1 METGKE
7 ESGIQYKANKYNII
21 SSQDIIFMEI
31 KVALPSGPN
40 SADSCIFVIIIQLVS
55 NAGPS
60 GDDET
65 EVAPRDGENGRGR
78 KASTPRMPPPGGS
91 QTLTIWVPSSAAGV
105 GGGVLKFNRAS
116 PGSDPLACKVISECQ
131 GPRALQ
137 GKGQTPE
144 TNNIYPPNR
153 TGEPVEEN
161 LRRG

>member
-78 KASTPRMPPPGGS
+78 KASTPRMPPPRRKPNPHHLGAKLS
-91 QTLTIWVPSSAAGV
+91 C
-105 GGGVLKFNRAS
+105 GGGGR
-116 PGSDPLACKVISECQ
+116 
-131 GPRALQ
+131 GPQIQSRFS
-137 GKGQTPE
+137 
-144 TNNIYPPNR
+144 R
-153 TGEPVEEN
+153 V
-161 LRRG
+161 